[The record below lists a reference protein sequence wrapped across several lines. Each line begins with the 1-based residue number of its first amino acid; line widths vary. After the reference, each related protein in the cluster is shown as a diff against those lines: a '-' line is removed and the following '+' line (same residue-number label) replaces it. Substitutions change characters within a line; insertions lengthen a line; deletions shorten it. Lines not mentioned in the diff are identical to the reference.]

1 MRNTRVFVSLLL
13 LLLCLSFLLSALA
26 EETDPVAKAAGFPAN
41 GTALAEEDFL
51 VVETVELPEGE
62 GTAAGTDL
70 PSAEAASEEDFLVIE
85 TVEIPDNSQAAQTNS
100 PAAESAEHPDRAAGS
115 AEAISSPSDERVSLS
130 EAPDLTEACS
140 MTFSTKKNASYR
152 KRLIDGNNN
161 TSWARG
167 KKKEGWIVLRS
178 EEPIASLYLCFD
190 LQPETW
196 EIQIA
201 SGEIASGEEWVTV
214 WTGPSPYVHVYI
226 PLPSPS
232 RTVRFWCPVTKTRTQ
247 IAELRAYGTG
257 SFPAGAQNWLPPTE
271 NADILFLATHADD
284 ELIFFGGGIPTYAAE
299 RKNRVLVAYLANCGK
314 RRTHELLNGLW
325 SMGVRNYPVI
335 SPFEDTAQRTMTK
348 EYQKMGGQNKVRN
361 WVVALYRQYR
371 PKVVV
376 THDARGEYGHVQ
388 HRVCAAVA
396 QAAYDAA
403 ADPSV
408 DPASAEAFG
417 PWQVRKLY
425 LHLAKENRITM
436 DWNQPL
442 SSLGGITGLEAAVR
456 AFEYHVSQHPYSM
469 NVTKTG
475 SQYDNRIF
483 GLVRTEVG
491 PDEAG
496 GDFLEHIPLS
506 TE

>member
-1 MRNTRVFVSLLL
+1 MRNTRVFVGLLL
-13 LLLCLSFLLSALA
+13 LFLWLFPLV
-26 EETDPVAKAAGFPAN
+26 VAP
-41 GTALAEEDFL
+41 AEEDFL

-62 GTAAGTDL
+62 GTAAETAL
-70 PSAEAASEEDFLVIE
+70 PAVEAAAPPAE
-85 TVEIPDNSQAAQTNS
+85 TAL
-100 PAAESAEHPDRAAGS
+100 R
-115 AEAISSPSDERVSLS
+115 

-196 EIQIA
+196 EIQIPSGETTSGETA
-201 SGEIASGEEWVTV
+201 SGETWAPV
-214 WTGPSPYVHVYI
+214 WTGPSPYVHVYV

-469 NVTKTG
+469 NVTRTG

-496 GDFLEHIPLS
+496 GDFLEHIQLS
-506 TE
+506 AE

>member
-1 MRNTRVFVSLLL
+1 MRNTRVFVGLLL
-13 LLLCLSFLLSALA
+13 LFLWLFPLVIAL
-26 EETDPVAKAAGFPAN
+26 G
-41 GTALAEEDFL
+41 EEDFL

-70 PSAEAASEEDFLVIE
+70 PSGEAAAPPTD
-85 TVEIPDNSQAAQTNS
+85 AAL
-100 PAAESAEHPDRAAGS
+100 R
-115 AEAISSPSDERVSLS
+115 

-152 KRLIDGNNN
+152 KRIIDGNNN

-196 EIQIA
+196 EIQIPPGKIA

-361 WVVALYRQYR
+361 WVIALYRQYR

-436 DWNQPL
+436 DWDQPL

-456 AFEYHVSQHPYSM
+456 AFDYHVSQHPYSM
-469 NVTKTG
+469 NVTRTG

-506 TE
+506 AE